1 MCRRNHDF
9 APRLTNPESTYLR
22 VVQCEFI
29 GHCTL
34 AETESQL
41 HLAIPNAVHIAKL
54 KRGLL
59 DRREP
64 FNSAGIGSMAYRA
77 ASERRV

>member
-1 MCRRNHDF
+1 M
-9 APRLTNPESTYLR
+9 
-22 VVQCEFI
+22 
-29 GHCTL
+29 

-64 FNSAGIGSMAYRA
+64 FNNAGMGSMAYRA